1 LVVEPPTEDIMP
13 DSSKPS
19 RSTPNPVELP
29 EDLPDASESIEV
41 PVEGPLPGLPVATD
55 PLLQPS
61 PRPQKREVPRD

>member
-1 LVVEPPTEDIMP
+1 MP
-13 DSSKPS
+13 DTYKPS
-19 RSTPNPVELP
+19 RSAPNPDELP
-29 EDLPDASESIEV
+29 KDLPDAEDRVEV